1 MIEILNIKKN
11 FGTAQVL
18 KGISATF
25 EAGKCN
31 LIIGKSGS
39 GKTVTLKC
47 MVGLLEPD
55 EGHILFDG
63 RNITEM
69 DFNARKEVRKEIGM
83 LFQGTALFDSL
94 SVEENVR
101 FPLDMF
107 TNMSVQEKTERVNF
121 CLGRVN
127 LVNTNKKYPGE
138 LSGGMKKRVGIAR
151 AIVMNPKYL
160 FVDEPNSGLD
170 PKTSIVIDHLIQEIT
185 QEYDITTVVNTHDMN
200 SVMGIGDKVIFI
212 HEGLKYWEGTHKD
225 ILKITSGELFDF
237 IFASDFLKDLRLRAH
252 FENDK

>member
-1 MIEILNIKKN
+1 MK
-11 FGTAQVL
+11 A
-18 KGISATF
+18 ISCSMA
-25 EAGKCN
+25 
-31 LIIGKSGS
+31 
-39 GKTVTLKC
+39 
-47 MVGLLEPD
+47 
-55 EGHILFDG
+55 
-63 RNITEM
+63 
-69 DFNARKEVRKEIGM
+69 
-83 LFQGTALFDSL
+83 GTALFDSL

>member
-63 RNITEM
+63 RNR
-69 DFNARKEVRKEIGM
+69 F
-83 LFQGTALFDSL
+83 
-94 SVEENVR
+94 VR
-101 FPLDMF
+101 FF
-107 TNMSVQEKTERVNF
+107 ER
-121 CLGRVN
+121 
-127 LVNTNKKYPGE
+127 
-138 LSGGMKKRVGIAR
+138 
-151 AIVMNPKYL
+151 
-160 FVDEPNSGLD
+160 
-170 PKTSIVIDHLIQEIT
+170 
-185 QEYDITTVVNTHDMN
+185 
-200 SVMGIGDKVIFI
+200 
-212 HEGLKYWEGTHKD
+212 
-225 ILKITSGELFDF
+225 
-237 IFASDFLKDLRLRAH
+237 
-252 FENDK
+252 

>member
-1 MIEILNIKKN
+1 VIEILNIKKN
-11 FGTAQVL
+11 FGAAQVL